1 MDEYQRMKKQK
12 RKAEKYYQKL
22 VDKYKTPEWKNFI
35 KHGTTILQN
44 MESKMGKDKTR
55 KKLIDD

>member
-1 MDEYQRMKKQK
+1 MKKQK